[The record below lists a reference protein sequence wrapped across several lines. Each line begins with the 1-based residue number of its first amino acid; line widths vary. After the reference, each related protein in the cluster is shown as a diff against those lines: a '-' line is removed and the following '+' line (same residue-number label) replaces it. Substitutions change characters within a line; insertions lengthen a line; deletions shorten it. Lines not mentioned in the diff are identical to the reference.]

1 MPPVRPRKLS
11 RGHAWRSQCDPQM
24 TEAYGSDF
32 DTKADRE
39 QIKTNACDN
48 ALTRAERAFLA
59 TSVRSAH
66 KDTG

>member
-1 MPPVRPRKLS
+1 
-11 RGHAWRSQCDPQM
+11 M